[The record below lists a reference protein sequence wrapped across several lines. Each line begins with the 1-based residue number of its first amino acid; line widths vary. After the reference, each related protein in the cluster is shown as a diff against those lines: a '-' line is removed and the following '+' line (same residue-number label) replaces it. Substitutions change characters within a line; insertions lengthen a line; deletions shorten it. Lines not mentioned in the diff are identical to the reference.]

1 MEGSEM
7 LDATAASYAL
17 LLGVVAAFNPC
28 AFALLPAYITLIV
41 TGSAG
46 SEVPRPVALRRAAGL
61 GLAMTLGFLAVFT
74 SFGLLFGA
82 VSLSLQG
89 SILPYVSYVT
99 VAIGVLLTG
108 LGVVVVV
115 RGEMSGPGFRL
126 QLPAPGR
133 TFWSQVGYGA
143 AFAVASLSCTIGLFL
158 AVVSQALVAS
168 NPLGTVLPF
177 IIYGV
182 GMGASVLTVTLLA
195 VLVGSGVTTALR
207 QRTTTIMRVG
217 GVLMILAGLYVVVF
231 GLAEILPR
239 FGIEALNPV
248 LYTTSRWQSA
258 VTEAI
263 QSWGAPVLLA
273 LVVAVIAVVVWI
285 WQTGD
290 PAVPPASENVDAFE
304 DGVQPRN

>member
-1 MEGSEM
+1 M

-28 AFALLPAYITLIV
+28 AFALLPAYITVIV

-46 SEVPRPVALRRAAGL
+46 SAVPGPVALRRAVGF

-74 SFGLLFGA
+74 GFGLLFGA

-99 VAIGVLLTG
+99 VVIGFLLTA

-115 RGEMSGPGFRL
+115 RGELRGPGMRL
-126 QLPAPGR
+126 QLPAPRG

-168 NPLGTVLPF
+168 NPLGAVLPF
-177 IIYGV
+177 VIYGV
-182 GMGASVLTVTLLA
+182 GMGASVLTVSLLA
-195 VLVGSGVTTALR
+195 VLIGSGVTTALR
-207 QRTTTIMRVG
+207 RRTTMIMRVG

-248 LYTTSRWQSA
+248 LYTTARWQSA

-263 QSWGAPVLLA
+263 QSWGTPVLVA
-273 LVVAVIAVVVWI
+273 LVVAVTAVVVWI
-285 WQTGD
+285 YRTGD
-290 PAVPPASENVDAFE
+290 RALPPASENVDAFE
-304 DGVQPRN
+304 DGVQPRT

>member
-1 MEGSEM
+1 
-7 LDATAASYAL
+7 
-17 LLGVVAAFNPC
+17 
-28 AFALLPAYITLIV
+28 
-41 TGSAG
+41 
-46 SEVPRPVALRRAAGL
+46 
-61 GLAMTLGFLAVFT
+61 LGFLAVFT
-74 SFGLLFGA
+74 GFGLLFGA

-99 VAIGVLLTG
+99 VVVGLVLTG

-115 RGEMSGPGFRL
+115 RGEMRGPGLRM
-126 QLPAPGR
+126 QLPAPR
-133 TFWSQVGYGA
+133 STFWSQVGYGA

-168 NPLGTVLPF
+168 NPLGAVLPF

-182 GMGASVLTVTLLA
+182 GMGASVLTVSLLA

-207 QRTTTIMRVG
+207 NNTTMIMRVG

-248 LYTTSRWQSA
+248 LYTTARWQSA

-263 QSWGAPVLLA
+263 RSWGTPLLVA
-273 LVVAVIAVVVWI
+273 LVVAVISVVVWI
-285 WQTGD
+285 RRTGD

>member
-1 MEGSEM
+1 M

-61 GLAMTLGFLAVFT
+61 GIAMTLGFLAVFT
-74 SFGLLFGA
+74 GFGLLFGA

-99 VAIGVLLTG
+99 VVIGLLLTG

-115 RGEMSGPGFRL
+115 RGEMRGPGLRMH
-126 QLPAPGR
+126 LPAPR
-133 TFWSQVGYGA
+133 STFWSQVGYGA

-168 NPLGTVLPF
+168 NPLGAVLPF
-177 IIYGV
+177 IIYGA
-182 GMGASVLTVTLLA
+182 GMGAAVLTVTLLA
-195 VLVGSGVTTALR
+195 VLLGSGVTTALR
-207 QRTTTIMRVG
+207 KRTTMIMRVG

-239 FGIEALNPV
+239 FGIEGLNPV
-248 LYTTSRWQSA
+248 LSTTARWQSA

-263 QSWGAPVLLA
+263 QSWGTPLLVA
-273 LVVAVIAVVVWI
+273 LVVAVMAVVVWI
-285 WQTGD
+285 WRTGD
-290 PAVPPASENVDAFE
+290 PAVPPTSENVDAFE